1 MPLQDPGAERPKR
14 LLLYKGRYFMYGN
27 SFLARLVDFSH
38 LSVTLPSLR
47 SNKRNLIYT
56 QVAPEYVS
64 DVESRTYVITR

>member
-1 MPLQDPGAERPKR
+1 MS
-14 LLLYKGRYFMYGN
+14 GN
-27 SFLARLVDFSH
+27 SFLARLVDFSY

-64 DVESRTYVITR
+64 DVESRASIAADYDQY

>member
-1 MPLQDPGAERPKR
+1 MS
-14 LLLYKGRYFMYGN
+14 GN
-27 SFLARLVDFSH
+27 SFLARLVDFSY
-38 LSVTLPSLR
+38 LSVILPSLR